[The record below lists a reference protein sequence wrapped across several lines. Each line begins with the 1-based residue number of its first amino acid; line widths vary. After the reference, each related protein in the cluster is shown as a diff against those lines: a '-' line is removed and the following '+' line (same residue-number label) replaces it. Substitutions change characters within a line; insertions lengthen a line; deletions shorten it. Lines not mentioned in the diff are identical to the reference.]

1 MSSDAKNL
9 IRTEA
14 LRHRQN
20 LQIDPEWAEQA
31 ASQLLDTLAITSQ
44 DVVAL
49 YYPKGKEMDTF
60 PLAEKIWE
68 KGAAC
73 ALPVISEGSTVLAFA
88 KWSRDGALI
97 EGAFN
102 IPQPANPDFLEP
114 TIVII
119 PLLIFDQRG
128 HRLGYGKGYYDAT
141 LNELRQRGKVLA
153 IGLAYAEQ
161 ACLFALPAEEHD
173 QKLDL
178 VVTPQR
184 VFDFRS

>member
-1 MSSDAKNL
+1 MSDAKNS

-20 LQIDPEWAEQA
+20 LQIDPEWAGQA
-31 ASQLLDTLAITSQ
+31 AECLLKAVEIAAT

-49 YYPKGKEMDTF
+49 YYPKGKELDTF

-68 KGAAC
+68 KGGVC
-73 ALPVISEGSTVLAFA
+73 ALPVIGEGSTVLRFA
-88 KWSRDGALI
+88 KWEKDAPLI
-97 EGAFN
+97 EGPFQ
-102 IPQPANPDFLEP
+102 IPQPAKPDYIQP

-128 HRLGYGKGYYDAT
+128 NRLGYGKGYYDAT
-141 LNELRQRGKVLA
+141 LNELRQQGNVLA

-161 ACLFALPAEEHD
+161 ACLFALPAEDHD
-173 QKLDL
+173 QKLDM

-184 VFDFRS
+184 VFDFRR

>member
-1 MSSDAKNL
+1 MSDAKNL

-31 ASQLLDTLAITSQ
+31 ASLLLDAVEISPD
-44 DVVAL
+44 DVVAV
-49 YYPKGKEMDTF
+49 YYPKGKEMDTL

-68 KGAAC
+68 KGAMC
-73 ALPVISEGSTVLAFA
+73 ALPVISEGSTVLTFA
-88 KWSRDGALI
+88 GWQKDSKLI
-97 EGAFN
+97 EGAFH
-102 IPQPANPDFLEP
+102 IPQPANPQSIEP
-114 TIVII
+114 TIVIL

-128 HRLGYGKGYYDAT
+128 NRLGYGKGYYDAT
-141 LNELRQRGKVLA
+141 LSELRQRGKVLA
-153 IGLAYAEQ
+153 VGLAYAEQ
-161 ACLFALPAEEHD
+161 ACLFALPAEDHD

-184 VFDFRS
+184 VFDFRR